1 MLRYS
6 SLILFAFFCSTTL
19 YAIGGEGGGSPLIDF
34 VWKVVNIVVL
44 VAILYKF
51 AKKPVGSALNRSAES
66 AKQTVDDARN
76 AETKITAEL
85 SEMRIKIAELEKE
98 ALVMVESAKK
108 DAEDERE
115 RIIEEGKQEI
125 LRMKEQTS
133 FAMQQELRKAEEGLR
148 HWIAEE
154 SVKLAEGKIKK
165 EINQNHQKKL
175 VKDYID
181 QLNLP
186 KGTV

>member
-1 MLRYS
+1 M
-6 SLILFAFFCSTTL
+6 
-19 YAIGGEGGGSPLIDF
+19 DF
-34 VWKVVNIVVL
+34 VWKVANVVVL
-44 VAILYKF
+44 IAIIYKF
-51 AKKPVGSALNRSAES
+51 AKKPVGSALKRSAES
-66 AKQTVDDARN
+66 AKQTLDDVRN
-76 AETKITAEL
+76 AETKINTEL

-115 RIIEEGKQEI
+115 RIIKEGKQEI
-125 LRMKEQTS
+125 VRMKEQAS
-133 FAMQQELRKAEEGLR
+133 FVMQQELRKAEEGLR

-175 VKDYID
+175 VKDYMD
-181 QLNLP
+181 QLKLP
-186 KGTV
+186 EGAV

>member
-1 MLRYS
+1 M
-6 SLILFAFFCSTTL
+6 
-19 YAIGGEGGGSPLIDF
+19 DF
-34 VWKVVNIVVL
+34 VWKAVNVAVL
-44 VAILYKF
+44 VAIIYKF
-51 AKKPVGSALNRSAES
+51 AKKPVGAALNRSAES

-98 ALVMVESAKK
+98 ALVMVETAKK

-115 RIIEEGKQEI
+115 LIIEEGKREI
-125 LRMKEQTS
+125 VRMKEQAS

-175 VKDYID
+175 VKDYMD
-181 QLNLP
+181 QLNLS
-186 KGTV
+186 KGAV